1 MLFQAYTNFYMRLAG
16 GFINMTFTDR
26 SALPVPVAAL
36 QRPTP
41 ARERQFLAY
50 AHQAGLGAIIVEQAW
65 AAPWMNIFSRMGL
78 HGTHVGGVI
87 VYRT

>member
-1 MLFQAYTNFYMRLAG
+1 
-16 GFINMTFTDR
+16 MTFTDR
-26 SALPVPVAAL
+26 TSLPVPVAAL
-36 QRPTP
+36 RRPTP

-50 AHQAGLGAIIVEQAW
+50 ARHAGVGAIIVERAW
-65 AAPWMNIFSRMGL
+65 AEPWMNIFSRMGL